1 MKLKHL
7 QDAQDAEDTAW
18 HWPLD
23 VTHYDRTPELTR
35 VEWQQLKQYCQHR
48 KAIRSFKACTSLRRL
63 LRPIE
68 DVVALSRPTKQTGS
82 LLIRVLLQE
91 MYRRRTS
98 FWGWTQE
105 DWVAF
110 LGKTHEEFLHHLP
123 ANRPG
128 NLRHHLLLFGYL
140 LCEWSDLHIFGNYG
154 QRALAM
160 KVFGADRM
168 NSAAE
173 QVRSLLLSWGYSQAR
188 MRYRLPIT
196 LAEVCLANRSPCL
209 EDLTLELLER
219 VRQRN
224 PLPYLQRDFLMLS
237 RALAGM
243 GILPHP
249 LSPMTK
255 EDRRSE
261 ASTDQGPEDVP
272 QEWREWCRRWRE
284 VSTLSARTRQDNHRG
299 LIKAGRWLAAT
310 HPEAVDP
317 NHWTRELAAEYVGAV
332 DRMTI
337 GQWVGDA
344 GSIDPAKLGK
354 PFAARTKSRLLA
366 SIRTFFRD
374 CQEWGWI
381 PRRFDPLRSF
391 ATPRSILALMGP
403 EPRIIEDDIWAKLL
417 WAGLNLTE
425 QDLPLAGTAPGWA
438 GNPSAYYPVELMR
451 AMTVVWLFC
460 GLRSDE
466 WYRLRVGCI
475 RWQQDGLVSDHQ
487 ASPQGARCL
496 LEVPTNKT
504 GTSFTKPVD
513 RVVGEAIE
521 AWERI
526 RPVQPLLPDL
536 KTNELVHLLFCYR
549 GYRVGKTYIN
559 EAIIPMLCRKSGV
572 PEQDARGDITSHRA
586 RSTIATQLFNAK
598 EPLSLF
604 ELQEWL
610 GHRSPAST
618 QYYAKISPTKLAKS
632 YEQAGYFGRNLRT
645 IEVLIDQDAITN
657 GAAAA
662 GEPWKFYDLGHGY
675 CLYEFFDQCPH
686 RMACA
691 RCSFYRPKG
700 STQAQL
706 LEGKANLLRMLQE
719 IPLSEEER
727 AAVEDGVEAMEKL
740 CQRLVD
746 VPTPAGPTPGQLVAR
761 HQERAAI
768 IPLEEVRRKR

>member
-1 MKLKHL
+1 MKDL
-7 QDAQDAEDTAW
+7 QHARDAGVMAW
-18 HWPLD
+18 QWPLD
-23 VTHYDRTPELTR
+23 VTHYDRTAQLNHAG
-35 VEWQQLKQYCQHR
+35 WQQLEYYCQHR
-48 KAIRSFKACTSLRRL
+48 KGISSFKACTSLRRL

-68 DVVALSRPTKQTGS
+68 DVIALTQPMKQTGS
-82 LLIRVLLQE
+82 LIIRVLLQE

-105 DWVAF
+105 EWVAF
-110 LGKTHEEFLHHLP
+110 LGKTHEDFYQRLP
-123 ANRPG
+123 LTTPR
-128 NLRHHLLLFGYL
+128 NLRHHLLIFGYL
-140 LCEWSDLHIFGNYG
+140 LCSWSDLHVFGSYG

-168 NSAAE
+168 NRSIQ
-173 QVRSLLLSWGYSQAR
+173 QVRELLLSWGYSQAR
-188 MRYRLPIT
+188 MKHRLPIT

-209 EDLTLELLER
+209 EDLTLEVLER

-224 PLPYLQRDFLMLS
+224 PLPYLQRDFLVLS
-237 RALAGM
+237 RALVSM
-243 GILPHP
+243 GILPRP

-255 EDRRSE
+255 EDRS
-261 ASTDQGPEDVP
+261 SGSSKDQGAEDVP
-272 QEWREWCRRWRE
+272 QEWLEWCRHWRE
-284 VSTLSARTRQDNHRG
+284 VSTLAAQTRQGNYRG
-299 LIKAGRWLAAT
+299 LIKVGRWLAAH
-310 HPEAVDP
+310 HPEVVNP
-317 NHWTRELAAEYVGAV
+317 KQWTRALAAEYVGAV
-332 DRMTI
+332 DRMTV
-337 GQWVGDA
+337 GQWVRDA
-344 GSIDPAKLGK
+344 GSIDPAKVGK

-366 SIRTFFRD
+366 SVRTFFRD
-374 CQEWGWI
+374 CQEWEWI
-381 PRRFDPLRSF
+381 PRRFDPGRCF
-391 ATPRSILALMGP
+391 ATPRSILALIGP
-403 EPRIIEDDIWAKLL
+403 DPRIIEDDIWAKLL

-451 AMTVVWLFC
+451 AMTLVWLFC

-475 RWQQDGLVSDHQ
+475 RWQQEGLVTSDYKEP
-487 ASPQGARCL
+487 PQGARCL

-504 GTSFTKPVD
+504 GTSFTKPID
-513 RVVGEAIE
+513 RVVGEAVE
-521 AWERI
+521 AWERM
-526 RPVQPLLPDL
+526 RPLQPLMQDP

-572 PEQDARGDITSHRA
+572 PEHDARGDITSHRA

-598 EPLSLF
+598 EPRSLF

-618 QYYAKISPTKLAKS
+618 QYYAKISPTKLARS

-645 IEVLIDQDAITN
+645 IEVLIDQDAVRS

-662 GEPWKFYDLGHGY
+662 GDPWKFYDLGHGY

-746 VPTPAGPTPGQLVAR
+746 VPTPAGPTPGQLAIR
-761 HQERAAI
+761 HQEIPTI